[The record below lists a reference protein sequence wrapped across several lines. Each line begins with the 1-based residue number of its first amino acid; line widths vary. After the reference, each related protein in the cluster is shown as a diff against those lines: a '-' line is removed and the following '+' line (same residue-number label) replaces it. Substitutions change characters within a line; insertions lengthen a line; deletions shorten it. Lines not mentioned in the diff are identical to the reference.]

1 MIRALVAAGL
11 VATVGCAAHRG
22 GPRAPGGGDAW
33 VATYRAAV
41 TIDGERRHRG
51 TLTLWAQEP
60 DRLHAELSGPVGGVR
75 LTLDAGGGR
84 ACVVDPAARTAYVG
98 GDGGEALDALT
109 GVPIAVPDAVA
120 ALLSGRPPAGI
131 ELERDG
137 PRGALPE
144 HVRLRMGASTLTL
157 DRIRVR
163 RAHPAAPLGTGEAP
177 VGVRVRPL
185 AALAG
190 RDGEGT

>member
-11 VATVGCAAHRG
+11 VATVGCAAHRSD
-22 GPRAPGGGDAW
+22 PRVPGGGDTW

-41 TIDGERRHRG
+41 TTDGQRRHRG
-51 TLTLWAQEP
+51 TLALWAQAP

-84 ACVVDPAARTAYVG
+84 ACVVDPASRTAYVG
-98 GDGGEALDALT
+98 RDGGEALDALT
-109 GVPIAVPDAVA
+109 GVPIAIPDAVA
-120 ALLSGRPPAGI
+120 ALLSGRAPAGM

-137 PRGALPE
+137 PPGELPAR
-144 HVRLRMGASTLTL
+144 VRLRRGTSTLTL

-163 RAHPAAPLGTGEAP
+163 RARPAAPLGTGRVP
-177 VGVRVRPL
+177 DGVRVRPL
-185 AALAG
+185 AELG
-190 RDGEGT
+190 RRGGEEP